1 MAERMDGHSSSV
13 RTFLPAQNRNY
24 DVGNYVYAEFT
35 RTLKSH
41 TRLTFGA
48 FDFTSKVVASG
59 NKAGGQFGIEQ
70 SVGRRVTLAA
80 DWFTGNHSAEYFT
93 PGAAIKLTSKAHSL
107 HRARDRQF
115 QFVAGKPPSS
125 G

>member
-1 MAERMDGHSSSV
+1 MDGHSSSV
-13 RTFLPAQNRNY
+13 RTFLPAQNRTY

-35 RTLKSH
+35 RTLKSR
-41 TRLTFGA
+41 TRSTFGA

-70 SVGRRVTLAA
+70 SIGKHVTLAA
-80 DWFTGNHSAEYFT
+80 DWFGQPFSWILHAWCSHQAD
-93 PGAAIKLTSKAHSL
+93 LKAQSL

-125 G
+125 A